1 MSLPREKEGTMQIR
15 EIMTT
20 DAEACL
26 ADDSCADAV
35 AIMLRRNCG
44 FVPIVDSRAEKR
56 VIGVVT
62 DRDIALHLGQADDEA
77 DDVPLRACMTKGVK
91 TISPSANLNEA
102 AKFMEKFAVHRLPV
116 VENGRLVG
124 VLSLKD
130 IAVAADKRWAYP
142 ESSTAEQK
150 LGEIVEAISSA
161 RS

>member
-1 MSLPREKEGTMQIR
+1 MQIR
-15 EIMTT
+15 ELMTA
-20 DAEACL
+20 DPEACL
-26 ADDSCADAV
+26 ATESCAAAV
-35 AIMLRRNCG
+35 AIMRRRNCG
-44 FVPIVDSRAEKR
+44 FVPVVDSQATKR

-77 DDVPLRACMTKGVK
+77 DDVPVKACMTKDVK
-91 TISPSANLNEA
+91 SISPSVNLNEA
-102 AKFMEKFAVHRLPV
+102 AKLMEQFAIHRLPV

-150 LGEIVEAISSA
+150 LGEIVEAIASA
-161 RS
+161 R

>member
-1 MSLPREKEGTMQIR
+1 MQIR
-15 EIMTT
+15 ELMTA
-20 DAEACL
+20 DPEACL
-26 ADDSCADAV
+26 SSDSCAAAV
-35 AIMLRRNCG
+35 AIMRRRNCG
-44 FVPIVDSRAEKR
+44 FVPIVDSQATKR

-77 DDVPLRACMTKGVK
+77 DDVPVKACMTKDVK
-91 TISPSANLNEA
+91 SIAPSAGLNDA
-102 AKFMEKFAVHRLPV
+102 AKLMEQFAIHRLPV

-150 LGEIVEAISSA
+150 LGEIIEAISSA
-161 RS
+161 R